1 MKKQLM
7 IIGGILLAVILFI
20 FIKQPEETQ
29 ELPLTPYEDVE
40 KEIESDSS
48 SLEPSV
54 YTVDLKGEVK
64 APGIYEIDP
73 SCRVHDVIEL
83 AGGFLETANVNVVN
97 LAEKVKD
104 EMVIYIPHV
113 DEEETPIEA
122 GAQKEQQV
130 SLNRASLAEF
140 QTLPGIGPA
149 KASAI
154 IDYREEF
161 GTFKSIED
169 LINVTGIGEKTLE
182 KLRDYLEL

>member
-1 MKKQLM
+1 M
-7 IIGGILLAVILFI
+7 
-20 FIKQPEETQ
+20 
-29 ELPLTPYEDVE
+29 TPYEDVE

-64 APGIYEIDP
+64 APGIYEIDS

-104 EMVIYIPHV
+104 EMVIYIPHI
-113 DEEETPIEA
+113 DEEEAPIEV
-122 GAQKEQQV
+122 GTQKEQKV

-161 GTFKSIED
+161 GTFKSVEE
-169 LINVTGIGEKTLE
+169 LTNVNGIGEKTLE
-182 KLRDYLEL
+182 KLREYLEL

>member
-1 MKKQLM
+1 M

-73 SCRVHDVIEL
+73 SC
-83 AGGFLETANVNVVN
+83 
-97 LAEKVKD
+97 
-104 EMVIYIPHV
+104 YIPHV

-130 SLNRASLAEF
+130 SLNRASLAEL